1 MSLLQDQSAEYFVAF
16 LAGIKSV
23 LPMEEVLNLKQQDF
37 YFDDGEVKLF
47 NKITN
52 EDGRTTM
59 VYWGAMLDE
68 LNMYRE
74 WLEAHDLFDACKAT
88 ANMFPELEASRNQPL
103 SFKKFDEI
111 VAKTGD
117 QIGTPFCADCAQRI
131 GAYEL
136 YQQTNQSVEALMT
149 VLDLPCEENA
159 LDFIGEEVTL
169 L

>member
-1 MSLLQDQSAEYFVAF
+1 MRNLSLLQDQSAEYFVAF

-74 WLEAHDLFDACKAT
+74 WLEARS
-88 ANMFPELEASRNQPL
+88 PRP
-103 SFKKFDEI
+103 
-111 VAKTGD
+111 V
-117 QIGTPFCADCAQRI
+117 
-131 GAYEL
+131 
-136 YQQTNQSVEALMT
+136 
-149 VLDLPCEENA
+149 
-159 LDFIGEEVTL
+159 
-169 L
+169 